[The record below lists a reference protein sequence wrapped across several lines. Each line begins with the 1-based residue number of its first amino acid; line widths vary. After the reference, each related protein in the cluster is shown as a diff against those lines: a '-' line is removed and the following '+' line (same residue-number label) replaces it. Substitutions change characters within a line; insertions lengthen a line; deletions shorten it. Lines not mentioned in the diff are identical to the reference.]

1 MGCLARLRW
10 IPPAPSRAFAW
21 WLVRWRARS
30 RRVARGQQTN
40 SLATPCCSE
49 KALRALLGRAPA
61 TFASSPESCDSLQT
75 TARGQGLPP
84 RFRGDCMPPPSDL
97 RRTAWCPL
105 HSQNCGGRPSRS
117 QSGQHAIAPVAQ
129 FVDRVQITCCMHCV
143 DGTAST
149 IVPIS
154 PCLPS
159 MPWAE
164 LAVLQTHSRLHAVAR
179 WWRSW
184 TASGRTDLP
193 ELNYTSPLAV

>member
-1 MGCLARLRW
+1 VPRALEVGSPRAKSR
-10 IPPAPSRAFAW
+10 PSLGGWCAGVHGRG
-21 WLVRWRARS
+21 VWRE
-30 RRVARGQQTN
+30 GN
-40 SLATPCCSE
+40 SLDTCCSE

-129 FVDRVQITCCMHCV
+129 FVDRVQVTCCMHCV

-179 WWRSW
+179 CWRS
-184 TASGRTDLP
+184 
-193 ELNYTSPLAV
+193 